1 MLYHSL
7 ESTHIATASFLL
19 PLCCGTHYLLHW
31 SLSKLT
37 WQQLICCLFLLFK
50 FSIIIRAI
58 ALALVLFFSSFYAL
72 FIQVALFTLLLVVF
86 SFTSRLRRG
95 GAPLYDNAELS
106 PIQYWKKKKRRTPD
120 QERLQIVSLTIPG
133 ALSTPT
139 AFSISQLR
147 KRTKA

>member
-50 FSIIIRAI
+50 FSIIIRTI

-72 FIQVALFTLLLVVF
+72 FIQVALV
-86 SFTSRLRRG
+86 
-95 GAPLYDNAELS
+95 Y
-106 PIQYWKKKKRRTPD
+106 I
-120 QERLQIVSLTIPG
+120 
-133 ALSTPT
+133 
-139 AFSISQLR
+139 AFSCFQFHFSATAWR
-147 KRTKA
+147 CTPVR